1 MERRGRAPIVC
12 AMSVGPTPV
21 SRVPASD
28 ETPASPTPGPHAGQ
42 NPSAVSV
49 RIYLPHPDLRGHVT
63 FYYFVEAA
71 GPLTDFLYPEWG
83 NVRLNVS
90 GDWMVVNDPRDPAVP
105 AQRVLY
111 GPTDRRGTIVTGG
124 GKTVGFGLTPIGWD
138 RLIGSNAGA
147 MANRVVEMQ
156 DQLDVDVVALQ
167 AAFIADGDDDAAG
180 VARFDQ
186 VLLDLLARRPAHHPL
201 VLATDRVL
209 RDRPADVPTFAARV
223 GVAPRTLHRLCLA
236 AFGFAPK
243 RLLRRQ
249 RFLETLGVIRVT
261 PDPTFGT
268 LIDEAYHDQSHFN
281 RDFRDFMGMTA
292 REYAAT
298 PRALMQA
305 AAAAQVA
312 MGIPL
317 SFKLPEPPET

>member
-1 MERRGRAPIVC
+1 MPGSPKSTPRRSEP
-12 AMSVGPTPV
+12 
-21 SRVPASD
+21 VPANSHD
-28 ETPASPTPGPHAGQ
+28 
-42 NPSAVSV
+42 SAVSV
-49 RIYLPHPDLRGHVT
+49 RIYLPDPDLRGHVT

-83 NVRLNVS
+83 NVRLNIA
-90 GDWMVVNDPRDPAVP
+90 GEWMVLNDPRDPAQP
-105 AQRVLY
+105 ASRVLY
-111 GPTDRRGTIVTGG
+111 GPTDRRGKIVTGG

-138 RLIGSNAGA
+138 RLISIPAGA
-147 MANRVVEMQ
+147 MANRVREISSEI
-156 DQLDVDVVALQ
+156 DLDVAALQ
-167 AAFIADGDDDAAG
+167 SALVSDGDNDAAG
-180 VARFDQ
+180 VARLDRA
-186 VLLDLLARRPAHHPL
+186 LLDLLARRPGNHPL
-201 VLATDRVL
+201 VIAADQVL
-209 RDRPADVPTFAARV
+209 RRRPPSVPAFAAEV
-223 GVAPRTLHRLCLA
+223 GVAPRTLHRICLA

-249 RFLETLGVIRVT
+249 RFLDPLGLSRVT
-261 PDPTFGT
+261 PDPTFGR

-317 SFKLPEPPET
+317 SFKLPEPPAA